1 MRSGT
6 HADKQVLL
14 EELQQAG
21 AQAKCSCPL
30 MTPRGLDPRA
40 QVLYE
45 NGPDTGA
52 CCGSN
57 PGGQKPTSQWDPG
70 WLPP

>member
-6 HADKQVLL
+6 YADMQVLQ

-30 MTPRGLDPRA
+30 MTPRGLDPGA

-45 NGPDTGA
+45 NRSDTGA
-52 CCGSN
+52 CWGNS
-57 PGGQKPTSQWDPG
+57 PEGQKPTSQWDPG